1 MGKERLTITL
11 DKGLLK
17 KVDDAIDGSKIRNRS
32 HAIEFLLSSVLV
44 PKQTKVLILAGGEG
58 VKFRPLTYELPKALV
73 PVLGKPLLEYT
84 LESLRSH
91 GLTEIYISIG
101 HLGNKIREYFGD
113 GGRLGLKITYL
124 EQERKRPGTAQPLLE
139 AKSYFQN
146 EPFLVIYGDVL
157 TKLNFLDLLEFH
169 GSSRG
174 LATLA
179 LASVEKPS
187 MWGVASIQGNRI
199 VDFIEKPKTKTKS
212 HLINAGIY
220 ALNPDIFKYISHNS
234 TRLEKDVFP
243 RLAAEGKLSAYPFE
257 AQWYDVS
264 TPQIYEEVLKNWKE

>member
-124 EQERKRPGTAQPLLE
+124 EQDA
-139 AKSYFQN
+139 S
-146 EPFLVIYGDVL
+146 
-157 TKLNFLDLLEFH
+157 
-169 GSSRG
+169 
-174 LATLA
+174 A
-179 LASVEKPS
+179 LAPPS
-187 MWGVASIQGNRI
+187 RFWKRSHISRMNR
-199 VDFIEKPKTKTKS
+199 S
-212 HLINAGIY
+212 
-220 ALNPDIFKYISHNS
+220 
-234 TRLEKDVFP
+234 
-243 RLAAEGKLSAYPFE
+243 
-257 AQWYDVS
+257 
-264 TPQIYEEVLKNWKE
+264 